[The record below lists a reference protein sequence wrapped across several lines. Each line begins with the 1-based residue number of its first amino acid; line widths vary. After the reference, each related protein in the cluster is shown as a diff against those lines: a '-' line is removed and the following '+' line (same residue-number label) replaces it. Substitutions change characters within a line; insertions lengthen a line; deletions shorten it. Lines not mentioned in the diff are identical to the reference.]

1 MLTPSIF
8 LSNSDVPVPKD
19 PVADR
24 VGLILPFAISRF
36 FSAANK
42 L

>member
-1 MLTPSIF
+1 MF
-8 LSNSDVPVPKD
+8 LSNSDVPVPKL

-24 VGLILPFAISRF
+24 VGLTLPLAAAKF